1 MEELL
6 LKFQQVS
13 VEPTGLSLARGRVHR
28 IHLQPGTMSV
38 VVRPYRYTHDQKL
51 ERERQCSR
59 MLQQGV
65 IRPSS
70 LAFSAPVLLVKK
82 HDEARR
88 FCIDYKALNARTIK
102 DKFPI
107 PTVEELLDE
116 LRGAT
121 FFTKLDLRSGYHQV
135 LMHTDNVEL
144 TAFRMHQGLFKFLMM
159 PFGLTNAPTTIQ
171 TLMNEVLL
179 PFLHKFILVFFD
191 DILIYSTSCAMFIWS
206 CPSSMNISCL

>member
-1 MEELL
+1 
-6 LKFQQVS
+6 
-13 VEPTGLSLARGRVHR
+13 
-28 IHLQPGTMSV
+28 
-38 VVRPYRYTHDQKL
+38 
-51 ERERQCSR
+51 
-59 MLQQGV
+59 
-65 IRPSS
+65 
-70 LAFSAPVLLVKK
+70 
-82 HDEARR
+82 
-88 FCIDYKALNARTIK
+88 
-102 DKFPI
+102 
-107 PTVEELLDE
+107 VEELLDE